1 MSNINMGGQSVY
13 TKTQG
18 IKFADGTEQDTAA
31 IPIPQGSII
40 VFSYKVFGLTSA
52 SYPLNVVTY
61 TVPVT
66 GFYRISGLL
75 YPTALSSCEW
85 TVQAMYAT
93 SQTAEAGTET
103 VKLTSA
109 ELAAGRLAIAPV
121 GGVLVWLTA
130 NTVIKLQTVTLS
142 GSNTGAAFNLG
153 FVVEQM
159 PLPS

>member
-1 MSNINMGGQSVY
+1 
-13 TKTQG
+13 
-18 IKFADGTEQDTAA
+18 
-31 IPIPQGSII
+31 
-40 VFSYKVFGLTSA
+40 
-52 SYPLNVVTY
+52 
-61 TVPVT
+61 
-66 GFYRISGLL
+66 
-75 YPTALSSCEW
+75 
-85 TVQAMYAT
+85 MYAT

-130 NTVIKLQTVTLS
+130 NTVIKFQTVTLS